1 MEFLILASAHF
12 LALLSPGPD
21 FFLIVRGGLKLP
33 LRYAISICFGIA
45 TANTIYVFMA
55 ILGLESIREIS
66 WVFGLLTYMGS
77 LYLVYIGYL
86 LIRSNKQSFSSEKS
100 SNFLQAHSYKK
111 QFIVGFLSAA
121 LNPKNIIFYFSLFT
135 VLVSKETSLD
145 MRILYGIWMAGIVLA
160 WDVLIV
166 ALIGRKRFVKYL
178 ENHLWRI
185 EKMTGVILLG
195 FGLTFPFVQS

>member
-21 FFLIVRGGLKLP
+21 FFLIIRGGLKLP
-33 LRYAISICFGIA
+33 SRYAISICLGIT
-45 TANTIYVFMA
+45 TANTIYVFLA
-55 ILGLESIREIS
+55 ILGLESIKEIS
-66 WVFGLLTYMGS
+66 WIFSLLTYMGS
-77 LYLVYIGYL
+77 LYLVYIGFL
-86 LIRSNKQSFSSEKS
+86 LVRNNKQDFSSKTS
-100 SNFLQAHSYKK
+100 SNFLQAQSYRK

-145 MRILYGIWMAGIVLA
+145 MRILYGVWMAGIVFI

-166 ALIGRKRFVKYL
+166 ALIGRNSFVQYL

-195 FGLTFPFVQS
+195 FGLTFPFV